1 MSNYKIKKLQIDKA
15 NELGVKIRPSTNKN
29 KKVDVYIRDKKIY
42 SIGGAGYNDYATY
55 IKDKNVSK
63 EDAEK
68 RRISYI
74 ARHSKEPKIDKDGEF
89 TKSLYADEILWG
101 KRKDNINSS
110 EIRKKKTAIGNV
122 VKRIE
127 AKEKSRDKKLKQDKK
142 SKPTDK
148 KKKKK

>member
-1 MSNYKIKKLQIDKA
+1 MSNYKVKQLQLDKA

-29 KKVDVYIRDKKIY
+29 KKLDIYIRDKKIY

-68 RRISYI
+68 RRVSYI
-74 ARHSKEPKIDKDGEF
+74 ARHSKEPKIDKDGEY

-101 KRKDNINSS
+101 KKKDNINNS
-110 EIRKKKTAIGNV
+110 EIKRKKTIIGNV
-122 VKRIE
+122 IKRIE
-127 AKEKSRDKKLKQDKK
+127 KKEKDKDKDK
-142 SKPTDK
+142 AK
-148 KKKKK
+148 KK

>member
-1 MSNYKIKKLQIDKA
+1 MSNYKIKKLQTDKA

-42 SIGGAGYNDYATY
+42 SIGGAGYKDYATY

-68 RRISYI
+68 RRVSYI

-127 AKEKSRDKKLKQDKK
+127 TKEKIRDKKLKE
-142 SKPTDK
+142 DK
-148 KKKKK
+148 KKKK

>member
-1 MSNYKIKKLQIDKA
+1 MSNYKVKQLQLDKA

-29 KKVDVYIRDKKIY
+29 KKLDIYIRDKKIY

-68 RRISYI
+68 RRVSYI
-74 ARHSKEPKIDKDGEF
+74 ARHSKEPKIDKDGEY

-101 KRKDNINSS
+101 KKKDNINNS
-110 EIRKKKTAIGNV
+110 EIKRKKTIIGNV
-122 VKRIE
+122 IKRIE
-127 AKEKSRDKKLKQDKK
+127 KKEKEKDKDKA
-142 SKPTDK
+142 K
-148 KKKKK
+148 KK

>member
-1 MSNYKIKKLQIDKA
+1 MSNYKIKKLQVDKA

-29 KKVDVYIRDKKIY
+29 KKLDVYIRDKKIY

-68 RRISYI
+68 RRVSYI
-74 ARHSKEPKIDKDGEF
+74 ARHSKEPKIDKDGEY

-127 AKEKSRDKKLKQDKK
+127 AKEKVRDKKIKEDKQ

-148 KKKKK
+148 KK